1 MHVPT
6 LCTRVVQRLM
16 VCLHDGRVQFML
28 FSFAWLSMFKKRQ
41 SCACI
46 RTYTTVTDICTV
58 AGWSLSCITSAQIW
72 GKPKRC
78 AGGEGLQPE
87 QNGFFNLVKKGKI
100 NFKTYRSPI
109 YTPRPVATTYNRKG
123 VARLLKAFWPIYF
136 YSCTKLFYAQWLIY
150 AMNAVFSENIFWRQF
165 AYNFVV
171 FFKCTGTWN
180 STESL

>member
-78 AGGEGLQPE
+78 AGERACS
-87 QNGFFNLVKKGKI
+87 QNKNGVFFDFVKKGKI

-109 YTPRPVATTYNRKG
+109 YTLRPVATTFNRKSF
-123 VARLLKAFWPIYF
+123 LTYIF
-136 YSCTKLFYAQWLIY
+136 KLFYAQWLIY